1 MNKNILKNSLVIND
15 EKSNIGASAKG
26 KYMTNMEIAT
36 TIMEQLGGRMFR
48 MMTGAKNF
56 IAIESGLTFKIPR
69 SNNIS
74 YVKIILT
81 PMDEYDMFFMK
92 MNKTE
97 IIILKEVNG
106 LFFDQLQEVFTRET
120 GLYTSL

>member
-1 MNKNILKNSLVIND
+1 
-15 EKSNIGASAKG
+15 
-26 KYMTNMEIAT
+26 MEIAT

>member
-1 MNKNILKNSLVIND
+1 
-15 EKSNIGASAKG
+15 
-26 KYMTNMEIAT
+26 
-36 TIMEQLGGRMFR
+36 MFR